1 MQLNKPSCKLFLVL
15 CIIAVLP
22 SILQAC
28 TALLNIK
35 TATTVT
41 IQLQI
46 VPALSKALFHR
57 YNGPFYSLRPVM
69 KIRILTIGQKMP
81 AWVLTGFEDY
91 FKRIQPFVQTQ
102 IIELPMAKRGK
113 NDSEADILKYRQI
126 EGDSILSAVKQNEV
140 LIALEVGGREF
151 STEKLAETMK
161 GWMLEG
167 NDIVLA
173 IGGPDGHSEAV
184 RKAAAWHWSLS
195 KLTLPHP
202 MVRVMLI
209 EQLYR
214 AMSIN
219 HNHPYHRAG

>member
-1 MQLNKPSCKLFLVL
+1 
-15 CIIAVLP
+15 
-22 SILQAC
+22 
-28 TALLNIK
+28 
-35 TATTVT
+35 
-41 IQLQI
+41 
-46 VPALSKALFHR
+46 
-57 YNGPFYSLRPVM
+57 M

-81 AWVLTGFEDY
+81 TWVLTGFEDY

-126 EGDSILSAVKQNEV
+126 EGDSILGQLKQNEV
-140 LIALEVGGREF
+140 LIALEVGGRELN
-151 STEKLAETMK
+151 TEKLAETMK
-161 GWMLEG
+161 SWMLEG
-167 NDIVLA
+167 HDIVLA

-202 MVRVMLI
+202 LVRVMLI

>member
-1 MQLNKPSCKLFLVL
+1 
-15 CIIAVLP
+15 
-22 SILQAC
+22 
-28 TALLNIK
+28 
-35 TATTVT
+35 
-41 IQLQI
+41 
-46 VPALSKALFHR
+46 
-57 YNGPFYSLRPVM
+57 M

-113 NDSEADILKYRQI
+113 NDSEADILKYR
-126 EGDSILSAVKQNEV
+126 SILNALKQNET

-167 NDIVLA
+167 NDVALA

-202 MVRVMLI
+202 LVRVMLI

-219 HNHPYHRAG
+219 NNHPYHRAG

>member
-1 MQLNKPSCKLFLVL
+1 
-15 CIIAVLP
+15 
-22 SILQAC
+22 
-28 TALLNIK
+28 
-35 TATTVT
+35 
-41 IQLQI
+41 
-46 VPALSKALFHR
+46 
-57 YNGPFYSLRPVM
+57 M

-167 NDIVLA
+167 NDVVLA

-195 KLTLPHP
+195 KLTLRP
-202 MVRVMLI
+202 MQNLFCRDIDNDSIIEIPTASTLPGYEDMLDEDALYLTTYNI
-209 EQLYR
+209 LTPNVQLTPEHSGVINTQHRYML
-214 AMSIN
+214 AVLGSILMQL
-219 HNHPYHRAG
+219 P

>member
-1 MQLNKPSCKLFLVL
+1 VTQWTAFFRENFTLENTSHFLHQFQNTFFVGR
-15 CIIAVLP
+15 V
-22 SILQAC
+22 ILAPCFYVCAC
-28 TALLNIK
+28 C
-35 TATTVT
+35 
-41 IQLQI
+41 
-46 VPALSKALFHR
+46 
-57 YNGPFYSLRPVM
+57 VM

-81 AWVLTGFEDY
+81 TWVLTGFEDY

-113 NDSEADILKYRQI
+113 NDSEADILKYRNI
-126 EGDSILSAVKQNEV
+126 EGDSILAALKHNEV

-167 NDIVLA
+167 NDVALA

-219 HNHPYHRAG
+219 NNHPYHRAG